1 MEKISVKASRNY
13 DIYITRGYDELTKAL
28 TLISS
33 AKKIAIITDDNVK
46 NLFAEEFK
54 GKLSVIFP
62 RAEIFTFSVPA
73 GEKSKN
79 GENFLSLAESLAAHG
94 FQREDAVV
102 ALGGGVVGDLAGF
115 VASAYMRGI
124 KLFAVPTTFLSA
136 IDSSVG
142 GKTAIDLKEGKNL
155 CGTFYQPHAVY
166 INLDYLSFLPE
177 KEIKNG
183 YGEAVKYAL
192 LSRTVTEKD
201 LRGGIS
207 EELIKKCLEIK
218 KDIVEKDE
226 REGNLRRILNLGHTV
241 GHAAEAL
248 SGYELSHGEC
258 VAKGIAAAIEVSDT
272 LYSLS
277 EDKKAEAYAIL
288 NSYPFDLSLGFSA
301 AEICGAMAA
310 DKKSEGEF
318 VNFVTIKE
326 AGEPRVEKIA
336 IKEIEKILQRTYEG

>member
-13 DIYITRGYDELTKAL
+13 DIYITRGYGELQKAL
-28 TLISS
+28 TPISS

-62 RAEIFTFSVPA
+62 RAEIFIFSVPV

-192 LSRTVTEKD
+192 LSRTVSKED

-207 EELIKKCLEIK
+207 ETLVKKCLEIK
-218 KDIVEKDE
+218 KDVVEKDE
-226 REGNLRRILNLGHTV
+226 KEGGLRRILNLGHTV
-241 GHAAEAL
+241 GHAVETLAR
-248 SGYELSHGEC
+248 YELSHGEC
-258 VAKGIAAAIEVSDT
+258 VAKGIAAAIEISAA

-277 EDKKAEAYAIL
+277 EEKKAEMYSVL
-288 NSYPFDLSLGFSA
+288 NCYPFDLSSLFPVS
-301 AEICGAMAA
+301 EICKTMAA
-310 DKKSEGEF
+310 DKKSEGDYVYF
-318 VNFVTIKE
+318 VAIEDIGK
-326 AGEPRVEKIA
+326 PRVEKIK
-336 IKEIEKILQRTYEG
+336 ISEIEKILSRIYES

>member
-13 DIYITRGYDELTKAL
+13 DIYITRGYGELQKAL
-28 TLISS
+28 TPISS

-54 GKLSVIFP
+54 NRLSVIFT
-62 RAEIFTFSVPA
+62 RAEIFVFSVPA

-192 LSRTVTEKD
+192 LSRTVSVED

-207 EELIKKCLEIK
+207 EKLIKKCLEIK
-218 KDIVEKDE
+218 KDVVEKDE

-241 GHAAEAL
+241 GHAVEAL

>member
-13 DIYITRGYDELTKAL
+13 DIYITRGYGELQKAV
-28 TLISS
+28 TPISS

-62 RAEIFTFSVPA
+62 RAEIFIFSVPA

-79 GENFLSLAESLAAHG
+79 GENFLTLLEELAKRG
-94 FQREDAVV
+94 FQRKDAVA

-115 VASAYMRGI
+115 VASVYMRGI

-166 INLDYLSFLPE
+166 INLDFLKTLPE

-192 LSRTVTEKD
+192 LSKSITKED
-201 LRGGIS
+201 LDGGIT
-207 EELIKKCLEIK
+207 EELVKKCLEVK
-218 KDIVEKDE
+218 REVVEKDE
-226 REGNLRRILNLGHTV
+226 KEGGLRRILNLGHTV
-241 GHAAEAL
+241 GHAIETLAH
-248 SGYELSHGEC
+248 YELSHGEC
-258 VAKGIAAAIEVSDT
+258 VAKGIAAAIEVSDA

-277 EDKKAEAYAIL
+277 EEKKAEAYAIL

-301 AEICGAMAA
+301 AEICGLIAA

-326 AGEPRVEKIA
+326 AGEPLVEKIA